1 MNIKRQG
8 TTSKNYFVRCSKDK
22 YVQIPITK
30 KEYIEII
37 RECVVKTGIVPSMR
51 NYVIK
56 DE

>member
-1 MNIKRQG
+1 MKIKNQG
-8 TTSKNYFVRCSKDK
+8 TTSKKYFIKCNKDK

-37 RECVVKTGIVPSMR
+37 RECVVKSGFVPSMR